1 MTSYFARTSSAR
13 RRLLGGLLLP
23 AVAAGSA
30 WLPSLAHAAKLQDL
44 ALALVEKYKLG
55 HSLPQVGLQIAA
67 KSPEY
72 QALIDK
78 VGQQQAGQAMIAAT
92 RSVAADYQKRW
103 DTQLA
108 TAYAQNFNEAQLQSL
123 LDQGPQSPHAQ
134 LMQSKQADINRMMQ
148 QSSSAM
154 LREMMAKAY
163 AKAQQPAA
171 APSAPA
177 KKQKP

>member
-1 MTSYFARTSSAR
+1 MTSTFTRTSSAR
-13 RRLLGGLLLP
+13 RRLLGSLVLP
-23 AVAAGSA
+23 AVAASSA
-30 WLPSLAHAAKLQDL
+30 WLPGLAHAAKLQDM

-72 QALIDK
+72 QALVDK
-78 VGQQQAGQAMIAAT
+78 MGQQQAGQAMIAAT

-108 TAYAQNFNEAQLQSL
+108 AAYAQNFNEAQLQSL

-148 QSSSAM
+148 QSSSGL
-154 LREMMAKAY
+154 LREMMTKAY

-171 APSAPA
+171 APSPAA
-177 KKQKP
+177 KKTKP

>member
-1 MTSYFARTSSAR
+1 MTSSRRHFFAHSAA
-13 RRLLGGLLLP
+13 LLSLAGGAASFALP
-23 AVAAGSA
+23 AQ
-30 WLPSLAHAAKLQDL
+30 AAKLVDMAQ
-44 ALALVEKYKLG
+44 AMVEKYKLG
-55 HSLPQVGLQIAA
+55 HSLPQVALQIAA

>member
-1 MTSYFARTSSAR
+1 MITSTTPSLVR
-13 RRLLGGLLLP
+13 RRLLSALALP
-23 AVAAGSA
+23 AVAATASL
-30 WLPSLAHAAKLQDL
+30 LPRFAHAAKLQDM

-78 VGQQQAGQAMIAAT
+78 MGQQQAGQAMIAAT
-92 RSVAADYQKRW
+92 RAVAAEYQKRW

-108 TAYAQNFNEAQLQSL
+108 AAYAQNFNEAQLKSL

-134 LMQSKQADINRMMQ
+134 LMQSKQADINRIMQ
-148 QSSSAM
+148 QSSSSL

-163 AKAQQPAA
+163 AKAQQPAP
-171 APSAPA
+171 APSAAAA

>member
-1 MTSYFARTSSAR
+1 MMNTFTTTSAVR
-13 RRLLGGLLLP
+13 RRLLCGWALAATGSLLP
-23 AVAAGSA
+23 GF
-30 WLPSLAHAAKLQDL
+30 AHAAKLQDI

-78 VGQQQAGQAMIAAT
+78 MGQQQAGQAMITAT

-123 LDQGPQSPHAQ
+123 LNQGPQSPHAQ
-134 LMQSKQADINRMMQ
+134 LMQSKQADINRVMQ
-148 QSSSAM
+148 QSSSAL

-163 AKAQQPAA
+163 TKAQQPAA
-171 APSAPA
+171 APSPGGP